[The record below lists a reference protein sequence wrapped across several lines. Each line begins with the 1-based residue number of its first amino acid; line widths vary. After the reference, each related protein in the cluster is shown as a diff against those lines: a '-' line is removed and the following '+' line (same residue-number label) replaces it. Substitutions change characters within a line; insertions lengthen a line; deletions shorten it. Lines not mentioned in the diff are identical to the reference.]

1 MILFVILPIL
11 RIMQQRLSVTV
22 DSELI
27 SEIDKLTT
35 NRSAA
40 VEEGL
45 RLWRKQQIDQQI
57 ENYYRYQ
64 STVERRDDEE
74 WAEFAQG
81 QMEEILEEEGL

>member
-1 MILFVILPIL
+1 MTLFVILPIL

-27 SEIDKLTT
+27 SEIDKLTA

-45 RLWRKQQIDQQI
+45 RLWRQQIDQRI
-57 ENYYRYQ
+57 EHNSRASY
-64 STVERRDDEE
+64 E
-74 WAEFAQG
+74 
-81 QMEEILEEEGL
+81 